1 MIKTSVIV
9 PVYNTAEYL
18 EECFE
23 SIFGQT
29 QKEIEVIAIND
40 GSTDNSLQVLKEIQ
54 KKYPQMIILSQKN
67 KGLGETRNIGLEL
80 AKGEFIYFIDS
91 DDCLINIALETC
103 YSYAKKN
110 QLDVVMFD
118 ANVFGNLRGE
128 ENSYDRTNII
138 TEQKQVVNGVKFA
151 NKYWLK
157 SFCPSACLIYTS
169 AEFLRKNRLKFLS
182 QIYYEDN
189 EFYCKLIPLAKR
201 IMYIPLMLYRR
212 RFRSSSITTSSFD
225 IRHANDYLQIVQAIN
240 KQNHNIDMQLI
251 IHEVL
256 LGMLK
261 RLITLCEENDLLNSL
276 SFANEFFET
285 ALSVCGGNIQRIDS
299 HRDLRML
306 CQLCNVLLGKGI
318 ISNEMERRI
327 LDRKEKVLECLFQKL
342 SFQLGDQNVG
352 IYGTGIYSDQF
363 IEEYQKKKGGI
374 KANLIFIESN
384 VASGKKKYKKYNVVN
399 VNDIENL
406 FLEYIIVA
414 SSKFEQEICD
424 IIREKY
430 GNRFN
435 IIRLQSD
442 LHF

>member
-54 KKYPQMIILSQKN
+54 KKHPQMIILSQKN

-103 YSYAKKN
+103 YLYAKKN

-118 ANVFGNLRGE
+118 ANVFGDLRSE

-138 TEQKQVVNGVKFA
+138 TEQKQVVNGAKFA

-157 SFCPSACLIYTS
+157 SFCPSVCLIYTS
-169 AEFLRKNRLKFLS
+169 AEFLRKNRLKFLPR
-182 QIYYEDN
+182 IYYEDN
-189 EFYCKLIPLAKR
+189 EFYCKLIPLAER
-201 IMYIPLMLYRR
+201 IMYIPLILYRR
-212 RFRSSSITTSSFD
+212 RYRSSSITTSSFD
-225 IRHANDYLQIVQAIN
+225 MRHANDYLQMVQAIDN
-240 KQNHNIDMQLI
+240 QNHNTDMQMI
-251 IHEVL
+251 IHEIL
-256 LGMLK
+256 LRALR
-261 RLITLCEENDLLNSL
+261 RLIFLCKKNDLLDSS
-276 SFANEFFET
+276 SFAKKFFET

-299 HRDLRML
+299 YCDLSML
-306 CQLCNVLLGKGI
+306 CQLCNILLDKGI
-318 ISNEMERRI
+318 ISSEIERKI
-327 LDRKEKVLECLFQKL
+327 LDRKEKVLEYIFQKIP
-342 SFQLGDQNVG
+342 FQLENRNVG
-352 IYGTGIYSDQF
+352 VYGTGVYSDQF
-363 IEEYQKKKGGI
+363 LEEYQKKKGEI

-384 VASGKKKYKKYNVVN
+384 VVSGKKKYKKYNVVN
-399 VNDIENL
+399 INDIENL
-406 FLEYIIVA
+406 FLECIIVA
-414 SSKFEQEICD
+414 SSKYEQEICD
-424 IIREKY
+424 IIKEKY
-430 GNRFN
+430 GNKFN
-435 IIRLQSD
+435 IIRLRSD
-442 LHF
+442 LYF